1 MPEQTA
7 MSGKELARQRRAM
20 MSRVGKQGSG
30 GARTARPG
38 PRPAAAVVAKPS
50 QPEPRPAEPG
60 ASVPVPIPA
69 SVPETPTFAD
79 SALDEIC
86 EFVEAN
92 PDALGADGG
101 SVRALCRQRR
111 QALASVG
118 KKALPSKG
126 DAASAQRGRGKG
138 VAGVGGV
145 VLPAADASGRE
156 LARQR
161 RVALSRSGR
170 GDAEPARPS
179 GRVRPQRGDAPP
191 KVEVGTTLSGR
202 IVTGTQVERKGRVS
216 GNEAGSCRIVTGTEY
231 IGSEQFSSFCE
242 GRPQAGPAKVGESTT
257 TSGQLVSGS
266 EVGRSKKVTGDEA
279 GTCTVVTGT
288 EYLGRERFADFCATN
303 GITPRPD
310 KVAVGVTERKGMPVT
325 GSDEA
330 RAGRVTGTEPGAAR
344 SITGSQ
350 YADAGAARFTING
363 PSKVAL
369 THTVAGRPVSGTEVG
384 RSIKVTGDEAGS
396 CRQVSGTEYL
406 SNEQFHSVCQ
416 TRPEPAP
423 VKVGV
428 DASRNGQRITGN
440 LVDRSE
446 RVTGNEPGS
455 CQRVTG
461 SQYGSSRICGGG
473 AEKVGESHTLSGSAV
488 TGTEIG
494 HRPQMTGDERGGCLP
509 VTGNEY
515 VAQEQYAAY
524 CPPDTIAPQPP
535 VKVGR
540 SETPRGLPVSGTMM
554 GRSGLVTGNEPGS
567 GVAVSGTP
575 YAGLE
580 QTRAAC
586 GCGCGCCPAGAA
598 PGGAV
603 DPRPTATPPAP
614 RMAIRPMVG
623 PAAGRGVAPS
633 FAEEP
638 APAATDF
645 SIVSPSRQAQ
655 EFRSRIT
662 GSDNHGGGGRITG
675 PINLATGLVSGT
687 PEFRYR
693 DDHGT
698 VAEVAPQAEE
708 AVAPARITGEGRDA
722 GVRITGDDWARSG
735 RVTGTEGQ
743 WAQGR
748 NLTLRGEARGAAA
761 SAWANK
767 GRERVEVPPARITG
781 SAGNAGKGAV
791 ITVSGGARG

>member
-30 GARTARPG
+30 GARTARPA
-38 PRPAAAVVAKPS
+38 PRPASAVAAKPS
-50 QPEPRPAEPG
+50 HPEPSS
-60 ASVPVPIPA
+60 SVPVPIPV
-69 SVPETPTFAD
+69 SVPETPMSAD

-111 QALASVG
+111 QALASLG
-118 KKALPSKG
+118 KKALPPKG
-126 DAASAQRGRGKG
+126 DGASPQRGRAKG
-138 VAGVGGV
+138 GEPGIAAPALGAG
-145 VLPAADASGRE
+145 GRE

-231 IGSEQFSSFCE
+231 IGSEQFASFCE

-257 TSGQLVSGS
+257 SSGQRVSGS
-266 EVGRSKKVTGDEA
+266 EVGRSNKVTGDEA

-288 EYLGRERFADFCATN
+288 EYLGRERFADFCAAN
-303 GITPRPD
+303 GITARPE
-310 KVAVGVTERKGMPVT
+310 KVSVGVTERKGMPVT

-369 THTVAGRPVSGTEVG
+369 THTIAGRPVSGTEVG

-406 SNEQFHSVCQ
+406 SNEQFQSVCQ
-416 TRPEPAP
+416 ARPEPAP
-423 VKVGV
+423 AKVGV

-473 AEKVGESHTLSGSAV
+473 AEKVGESHTLGGSAV

-524 CPPDTIAPQPP
+524 CSDTRPDTALLQRP

-567 GVAVSGTP
+567 GFAVSGTP

-586 GCGCGCCPAGAA
+586 GCGCGCCPAGGTASGTAHGSAA
-598 PGGAV
+598 GQRAGAAV
-603 DPRPTATPPAP
+603 PSASAGPAP
-614 RMAIRPMVG
+614 RMAMRPFV
-623 PAAGRGVAPS
+623 P
-633 FAEEP
+633 EEP

-698 VAEVAPQAEE
+698 VAEVVPQAEE
-708 AVAPARITGEGRDA
+708 AVAPARITGKGRDA

-748 NLTLRGEARGAAA
+748 NLTLRGEARGAGA

>member
-7 MSGKELARQRRAM
+7 MSGNELARQRRAM
-20 MSRVGKQGSG
+20 MSRVGKQGPG
-30 GARTARPG
+30 GARPARPA
-38 PRPAAAVVAKPS
+38 PRPVSPVVAEPS
-50 QPEPRPAEPG
+50 HPEPSS
-60 ASVPVPIPA
+60 SVPAPIPA
-69 SVPETPTFAD
+69 SVPESPVFAD

-86 EFVEAN
+86 ALVEAH

-118 KKALPSKG
+118 KKALPPKA
-126 DAASAQRGRGKG
+126 DVVAASRGRDNGRDRVVSP
-138 VAGVGGV
+138 VAGGE
-145 VLPAADASGRE
+145 GRE

-179 GRVRPQRGDAPP
+179 GRIRPQRGDAPP

-202 IVTGTQVERKGRVS
+202 VVTGTQVERKGRVS

-231 IGSEQFSSFCE
+231 IGSEQFASFCE
-242 GRPQAGPAKVGESTT
+242 GRPQAGPTKIGESTT
-257 TSGQLVSGS
+257 SAGQRVSGS
-266 EVGRSKKVTGDEA
+266 EVGRSNKVTGDEA

-303 GITPRPD
+303 GITPRPE
-310 KVAVGVTERKGMPVT
+310 KVAVGMTERKSMPVT

-330 RAGRVTGTEPGAAR
+330 RVGRVTGTEPGAAR
-344 SITGSQ
+344 PITGSQ

-369 THTVAGRPVSGTEVG
+369 THTLAGRPVSGTEVG

-406 SNEQFHSVCQ
+406 SNEQFQSVCQ

-423 VKVGV
+423 AKVGV
-428 DASRNGQRITGN
+428 DASRDGQRITGN

-461 SQYGSSRICGGG
+461 SQYGSARICGGG
-473 AEKVGESHTLSGSAV
+473 PEKVGESHTLGGTSV

-494 HRPQMTGDERGGCLP
+494 HRPQMTGDERGGCMP

-524 CPPDTIAPQPP
+524 CADVVPPQRAT
-535 VKVGR
+535 KVGR

-567 GVAVSGTP
+567 GFAVSGTP
-575 YAGLE
+575 YAGVE
-580 QTRAAC
+580 QTRSAC
-586 GCGCGCCPAGAA
+586 GCGCGCCPAGKRSDAVTPAA
-598 PGGAV
+598 SAV
-603 DPRPTATPPAP
+603 P
-614 RMAIRPMVG
+614 RMAIRPF
-623 PAAGRGVAPS
+623 VAQ
-633 FAEEP
+633 EP
-638 APAATDF
+638 TPAATDF

-655 EFRSRIT
+655 EVRSRIT

-693 DDHGT
+693 DDHAA
-698 VAEVAPQAEE
+698 VAEVVPQSEE

-748 NLTLRGEARGAAA
+748 NLTLRGEARGAGA

>member
-30 GARTARPG
+30 GARPARPA
-38 PRPAAAVVAKPS
+38 PRAASPVVAES
-50 QPEPRPAEPG
+50 IHAEPSS
-60 ASVPVPIPA
+60 SVAAPIPA
-69 SVPETPTFAD
+69 PMTEAPASIPASTPLVAD

-86 EFVEAN
+86 ARFEAD
-92 PDALGADGG
+92 PDALGADGA

-118 KKALPSKG
+118 KKALPPKA
-126 DAASAQRGRGKG
+126 DAGSAQRGRDHGRTDG
-138 VAGVGGV
+138 RNMAVP
-145 VLPAADASGRE
+145 PAAVGDGGGRE

-179 GRVRPQRGDAPP
+179 GRIRPQRGDAPP

-202 IVTGTQVERKGRVS
+202 VVTGTQVERKGRVS

-231 IGSEQFSSFCE
+231 IGSEQFASFCE
-242 GRPQAGPAKVGESTT
+242 GRPQAGPAKIGESTT
-257 TSGQLVSGS
+257 GAGQRVSGS
-266 EVGRSKKVTGDEA
+266 EVGRSNKVTGDEA

-303 GITPRPD
+303 GITPRPE
-310 KVAVGVTERKGMPVT
+310 KVAIGFTERKAMPVT

-344 SITGSQ
+344 AITGSQ

-369 THTVAGRPVSGTEVG
+369 THTLAGRPVSGTEVG

-396 CRQVSGTEYL
+396 CRPVSGTEYL
-406 SNEQFHSVCQ
+406 SNEQFQSVCQ
-416 TRPEPAP
+416 TRPKPAP
-423 VKVGV
+423 AKVGV
-428 DASRNGQRITGN
+428 DASRDGQRITGN

-455 CQRVTG
+455 CLRVTG
-461 SQYGSSRICGGG
+461 SQTGSARICGGG
-473 AEKVGESHTLSGSAV
+473 AEKVGESHTLGGSAV

-494 HRPQMTGDERGGCLP
+494 HRPPMTGDERGGCMP

-515 VAQEQYAAY
+515 VAQEQYAAD
-524 CPPDTIAPQPP
+524 CPDVVPPQRP

-567 GVAVSGTP
+567 GFAVSGTP

-586 GCGCGCCPAGAA
+586 GCGCGCCPAGSRSDVAA
-598 PGGAV
+598 PRASAPAV
-603 DPRPTATPPAP
+603 PPVP
-614 RMAIRPMVG
+614 KMSIRPFV
-623 PAAGRGVAPS
+623 
-633 FAEEP
+633 AEEP

-698 VAEVAPQAEE
+698 VAEVVPHAEE
-708 AVAPARITGEGRDA
+708 AAAPARITGEGRDA

-748 NLTLRGEARGAAA
+748 NLTLRGEARGAGT